1 MNLIISKLGRDSGTD
16 LVWRQFPYYVA
27 GSLIGWMLMRLLGRR
42 QTTDNRR
49 TMSSRAVYE

>member
-42 QTTDNRR
+42 QMTDNRR